1 MCWIDLPCRA
11 LAPLK
16 VDELVEIADPGET
29 SILLVPGQPGYGAMR
44 QISQRMARCRQ
55 LPVKQRDDARFG
67 LVEHEIA
74 DAIVAMHQAGG
85 IVGGNVPGQPG
96 DLFPVDERAD
106 LQCPR
111 SSWAEARV
119 SPSFFFRVP
128 EKRPR
133 TVCRCQPIA
142 LATSSTVAALG
153 SLQHRDHR
161 ILL

>member
-1 MCWIDLPCRA
+1 MLDRLPCRA

-67 LVEHEIA
+67 LVEHKIA

-96 DLFPVDERAD
+96 DL
-106 LQCPR
+106 C
-111 SSWAEARV
+111 EAPTAV
-119 SPSFFFRVP
+119 NDG
-128 EKRPR
+128 E
-133 TVCRCQPIA
+133 IA
-142 LATSSTVAALG
+142 VA
-153 SLQHRDHR
+153 SN
-161 ILL
+161 

>member
-1 MCWIDLPCRA
+1 MLDRLPYRA

-67 LVEHEIA
+67 LVEHKIA

-96 DLFPVDERAD
+96 DL
-106 LQCPR
+106 C
-111 SSWAEARV
+111 EAPTAVNHGEIAVASNEELHAAPLSAKRLLALWNALPGV
-119 SPSFFFRVP
+119 
-128 EKRPR
+128 EKRK
-133 TVCRCQPIA
+133 
-142 LATSSTVAALG
+142 
-153 SLQHRDHR
+153 
-161 ILL
+161 

>member
-1 MCWIDLPCRA
+1 VLDRLPCRA

-96 DLFPVDERAD
+96 DLCEAPTAVNDGEIAVASNEELHAAPLGAAARA
-106 LQCPR
+106 
-111 SSWAEARV
+111 A
-119 SPSFFFRVP
+119 VP
-128 EKRPR
+128 
-133 TVCRCQPIA
+133 
-142 LATSSTVAALG
+142 
-153 SLQHRDHR
+153 
-161 ILL
+161 